1 MNSDTQKFFSLAA
14 VVVAAIL
21 FGMVLAGAINVTPQ
35 VDADPPAPA
44 PAQEQAGQSFRAP
57 DFVSL
62 ADQVVPSVVSV
73 FSKDVRE
80 PSESRR
86 MPSDPFHFFFGP
98 RDEGEEQRPRV
109 RESSGS
115 GFFISASGELL
126 TNNHVIEDA
135 DQIRVRLVK
144 R

>member
-21 FGMVLAGAINVTPQ
+21 FGMVLAGAINITTPA
-35 VDADPPAPA
+35 DADPPAPA
-44 PAQEQAGQSFRAP
+44 QEKTSQSFRAP

-73 FSKDVRE
+73 FSKDVE
-80 PSESRR
+80 DPSERRR

-98 RDEGEEQRPRV
+98 RDEGDEQRPRV
-109 RESSGS
+109 QESSGS
-115 GFFISASGELL
+115 GFFITAF
-126 TNNHVIEDA
+126 
-135 DQIRVRLVK
+135 RVSSSRPMI
-144 R
+144 